1 MGMRRIHLAFHLST
15 DERAQSESTSLE
27 EERWPS
33 SAQIASILIQGYR
46 TLGHY
51 FWRGVA
57 EDGAAIGSR
66 WVHLRAE

>member
-1 MGMRRIHLAFHLST
+1 
-15 DERAQSESTSLE
+15 LE